1 MIDFLKKFQQ
11 RKFLVALGMIVA
23 GLVAM
28 FTDVEVEVAEGQVAI
43 YMAYLPK
50 IMGAIVAILA
60 ALGWIKA
67 EAEVDTARVY
77 KETR

>member
-11 RKFLVALGMIVA
+11 RKFLLALGMVVA
-23 GLVAM
+23 GLIAM
-28 FTDVEVEVAEGQVAI
+28 FTNVEVADAENQVAI

-50 IMGAIVAILA
+50 VVGAIVAILA

-67 EAEVDTARVY
+67 EAEVDAARL
-77 KETR
+77 KK